1 MLQQG
6 LNMEKWDED
15 LIARLLPHNEE
26 LRKCVADHRR
36 YEEQLEKFNQ
46 RPDLTNDEEV
56 EKKRI
61 QKLKLAGRDRI
72 EAILAKHRQ
81 G

>member
-1 MLQQG
+1 
-6 LNMEKWDED
+6 MEKWDEE
-15 LIARLLPHNEE
+15 LIARLLPRNEE
-26 LRKCVADHRR
+26 LRKHIEEHRR

-46 RPDLTNDEEV
+46 RPYLTTDEEV

-61 QKLKLAGRDRI
+61 QKLKLAGRDKI
-72 EAILAKHRQ
+72 EAILAEHRQ

>member
-1 MLQQG
+1 
-6 LNMEKWDED
+6 MEKWDEE
-15 LIARLLPHNEE
+15 LIARLLPHDEE
-26 LRKCVADHRR
+26 LSRYVEQHRR
-36 YEEQLEKFNQ
+36 FEEQLEKFNQ
-46 RPDLTNDEEV
+46 RPYLTNEEEV

-61 QKLKLAGRDRI
+61 QKLKLAGRDKI

>member
-1 MLQQG
+1 
-6 LNMEKWDED
+6 MEKWDEE

-26 LRKCVADHRR
+26 LRKHIEEHRR
-36 YEEQLEKFNQ
+36 YEDQLEKFNQ
-46 RPDLTNDEEV
+46 RPYLTTDEEV

-61 QKLKLAGRDRI
+61 QKLKLAGRDKI
-72 EAILAKHRQ
+72 EAILAEHRQ

>member
-1 MLQQG
+1 
-6 LNMEKWDED
+6 MEKWDEE

-26 LRKCVADHRR
+26 LRGYVEDHRR
-36 YEEQLEKFNQ
+36 YEEQLEKFAQ
-46 RPDLTNDEEV
+46 RPYLTYEEEV

-61 QKLKLAGRDRI
+61 QKLKLAGRDKI

>member
-1 MLQQG
+1 
-6 LNMEKWDED
+6 MEKWDEE

-26 LRKCVADHRR
+26 LGKYIEEHRR

-46 RPDLTNDEEV
+46 RPYLTNEEEV
-56 EKKRI
+56 EKKHI
-61 QKLKLAGRDRI
+61 QKLKLAGRDKI

>member
-1 MLQQG
+1 M
-6 LNMEKWDED
+6 
-15 LIARLLPHNEE
+15 IARLLPHNEE
-26 LRKCVADHRR
+26 LSRYVEEHRR
-36 YEEQLEKFNQ
+36 FEEQLEKFNQ
-46 RPDLTNDEEV
+46 RPYLTNEEEV

-61 QKLKLAGRDRI
+61 QKLKLAGRDKI

>member
-1 MLQQG
+1 
-6 LNMEKWDED
+6 MEKWDEQ
-15 LIARLLPHNEE
+15 LIARLLPRDEE
-26 LRKCVADHRR
+26 LRKYIEEHRR

-46 RPDLTNDEEV
+46 RPYLTTEEEM

-61 QKLKLAGRDRI
+61 QKLKLAGRDKI
-72 EAILAKHRQ
+72 EAILTKYRQ

>member
-1 MLQQG
+1 
-6 LNMEKWDED
+6 MEKWDEE

-26 LRKCVADHRR
+26 LSRYVEDHRR
-36 YEEQLEKFNQ
+36 FEEQLENFNQ
-46 RPDLTNDEEV
+46 RPYLTNEEEV

-61 QKLKLAGRDRI
+61 QKLKLAGRDKI

>member
-1 MLQQG
+1 
-6 LNMEKWDED
+6 MEKWDGE

-26 LRKCVADHRR
+26 LRRYIEDHRR

-46 RPDLTNDEEV
+46 RPYLTNEEEV

-61 QKLKLAGRDRI
+61 QKLKLAGRDMI
-72 EAILAKHRQ
+72 EAILAKHR
-81 G
+81 